1 MSGDAVV
8 TTVLG
13 DVAADELGRTNTH
26 EHLLM
31 RDPALPGEEL
41 DDEDASTAETRMLQ
55 ESGFDAL
62 LELTPLGLGRDPAG
76 LARISGRTGVH
87 VVMATGVHHE
97 EHYPAGH
104 PLRALSVDELTD
116 RFVVDLAEGVEGVR
130 AGVIKVGTGYWRIS
144 PFERRVLEAAGR
156 AHAATGAAVVCHLE
170 RGTAAFEVLAALGD
184 FGVPADRVLL
194 AHIDRNPDPGLHAEL
209 AAAGAYLGYDGWGRA
224 KYWPDSTLIDCLM
237 AVAAAGA
244 DGRIVLGGDVARRS
258 AFRAYGGLPGLGYLG
273 ERVIP
278 RLVRTAGDALVR
290 RLLVENPRGLLAG
303 RASAT
308 PSV

>member
-1 MSGDAVV
+1 MSDAGVV

-13 DVAADELGRTNTH
+13 DVAAHRLGRTNTH

-31 RDPALPGEEL
+31 RDPVLPGEEL
-41 DDEDASTAETRMLQ
+41 DDEDASAAETRMLQ

-62 LELTPLGLGRDPAG
+62 VELTPLGLGRDPAG
-76 LARISGRTGVH
+76 LARIARRTGVH

-97 EHYPAGH
+97 GHYPAEH
-104 PLRALSVDELTD
+104 PLRSPAVEELTE
-116 RFVVDLAEGVEGVR
+116 RFVADLTDGVDGVR

-170 RGTAAFEVLAALGD
+170 RGTAAFEVLEALGD
-184 FGVPADRVLL
+184 AGVPADRVLL

-237 AVAAAGA
+237 AVAA
-244 DGRIVLGGDVARRS
+244 DGGGDRIVLGGDVARRS
-258 AFRAYGGLPGLGYLG
+258 AFRAYGGLPGLAYLG
-273 ERVIP
+273 ERVVP
-278 RLVRTAGDALVR
+278 RLVRLAGDAVVA
-290 RLLVENPRGLLAG
+290 RLLVDNPRALLA
-303 RASAT
+303 RAGGAAPSA
-308 PSV
+308 

>member
-1 MSGDAVV
+1 V
-8 TTVLG
+8 
-13 DVAADELGRTNTH
+13 RTPRP
-26 EHLLM
+26 E
-31 RDPALPGEEL
+31 PPWCA
-41 DDEDASTAETRMLQ
+41 
-55 ESGFDAL
+55 
-62 LELTPLGLGRDPAG
+62 
-76 LARISGRTGVH
+76 
-87 VVMATGVHHE
+87 
-97 EHYPAGH
+97 
-104 PLRALSVDELTD
+104 
-116 RFVVDLAEGVEGVR
+116 
-130 AGVIKVGTGYWRIS
+130 
-144 PFERRVLEAAGR
+144 
-156 AHAATGAAVVCHLE
+156 
-170 RGTAAFEVLAALGD
+170 
-184 FGVPADRVLL
+184 
-194 AHIDRNPDPGLHAEL
+194 IDRNPDRGLHAEL